1 MINITDLFYS
11 FLQRQNVVA
20 APSKP
25 TFEFESTLRSE
36 QRRNE
41 FEDKM
46 KTWESRAASSAN
58 AGNKPLSGFNSLRS
72 VYEPTKSSRR
82 QQIVPTIPVTPHF
95 STTARIAERHKF
107 EEARKARELEI
118 ERQAEERRRA
128 LEEEEEREWREQR
141 KRAIPK
147 ANPVPDWY
155 ADVPRKG
162 SQSKSGNAAGTV
174 SSKVDS

>member
-1 MINITDLFYS
+1 LR
-11 FLQRQNVVA
+11 RQNIVA

-25 TFEFESTLRSE
+25 TFEFESTLGSG

-46 KTWESRAASSAN
+46 KTWESRASSSAN
-58 AGNKPLSGFNSLRS
+58 AGNRLYSGFNSLRS
-72 VYEPTKSSRR
+72 VHEPTKSSRR

-95 STTARIAERHKF
+95 STEARIAERHKF

-118 ERQAEERRRA
+118 EKQAEERRRVQ
-128 LEEEEEREWREQR
+128 EEEEEREWREQR

-155 ADVPRKG
+155 TDIPRKT
-162 SQSKSGNAAGTV
+162 SQSKYGNAAGTV
-174 SSKVDS
+174 SSKVDG